1 MRKKL
6 KMLSSANQGCLSCPP
21 KKVILPMGA
30 IVAVG
35 FGDAHV
41 EVDGKIIFRED
52 DSDNFKTVRK
62 FELMA
67 RKKPRGDWRIVLDGP
82 LSGHTYQRQGKN
94 NWVLVKKNM
103 GFA

>member
-1 MRKKL
+1 MRKL
-6 KMLSSANQGCLSCPP
+6 KTLNSANQSCLNCPP
-21 KKVILPMGA
+21 KKVVLSMSS

-41 EVDGKIIFRED
+41 EVDGKIVFRED
-52 DSDNFKTVRK
+52 ESKDFKTVRK

-67 RKKPRGDWRIVLDGP
+67 RKKPRGDWRIVLNGP